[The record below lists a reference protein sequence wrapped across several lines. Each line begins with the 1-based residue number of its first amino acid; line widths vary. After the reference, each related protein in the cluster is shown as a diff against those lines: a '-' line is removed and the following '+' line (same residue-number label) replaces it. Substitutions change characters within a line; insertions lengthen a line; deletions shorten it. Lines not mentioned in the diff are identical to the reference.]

1 MATSSP
7 PFSRRMAQLARKKK
21 SRIIVA
27 LDPAPVKRNLKQFAI
42 RTIDAVAGDC
52 CAVKMNFHLLLPL
65 SSREIAEVT
74 KRAHSRQLLCIADIK
89 LNDIGDTNEVALEHL
104 ARMGFDAVIANPFM
118 GVNTLASLAKRARAL
133 GMGVI
138 ALVYMSHP
146 DAGEGYGLQAH
157 GDMMYRIFL
166 DRAVKAKVDG
176 IVVGATQTDILS
188 EISEKKKELKVS
200 SLAVYSPGVGAQ
212 GGDARQAV
220 ESGSDYLIIGRS
232 IVQTKDQAMAARWF
246 RLLAASPSP

>member
-1 MATSSP
+1 
-7 PFSRRMAQLARKKK
+7 
-21 SRIIVA
+21 
-27 LDPAPVKRNLKQFAI
+27 
-42 RTIDAVAGDC
+42 
-52 CAVKMNFHLLLPL
+52 
-65 SSREIAEVT
+65 
-74 KRAHSRQLLCIADIK
+74 
-89 LNDIGDTNEVALEHL
+89 
-104 ARMGFDAVIANPFM
+104 
-118 GVNTLASLAKRARAL
+118 
-133 GMGVI
+133 MGVI

-146 DAGEGYGLQAH
+146 DAVEGYGLQAH

-232 IVQTKDQAMAARWF
+232 IVQAKDQAVAARWF